1 MYELIG
7 DRYVFIETEG
17 IDDERKALGWGE
29 KVYPDYVVSCSSF
42 NQNKESYMSQIAHA
56 DIVITGSAPEY
67 LLKERLALKKP
78 LFFYSERPL
87 KDNSQKWK
95 YPFRLITWRKHN
107 PQGKNCVMLCASAYT
122 AADFSKFFLYRK
134 RCYKWGYFPEAKT
147 YEDVGAL
154 ISGKQAGSI
163 LWCARMIDWKHPE
176 VPILIAERLKN
187 SGFSFRLNMIGCGPM
202 QQQLEEMIKCKGLE
216 SHVFLLGSMSPQHVR
231 SEMEK
236 SEVFLF
242 TSDRNEGWGAVLN
255 EAMNSACAVVAS
267 HAIGS
272 VPFLINDKENGLI
285 YKDGSIDEIYRHVVC
300 LLTAPALRRSISEKA
315 YFTIVNEWNAKNAA
329 HRFLRLAE
337 EIISGKTPQ
346 PFEKGLCSCAE
357 VLKDDWYR

>member
-1 MYELIG
+1 MTKLFAFMLAVLMMLSAMFVTAGEEAGSNPLSTVIDPFADDMKGTALADGIAALISNP
-7 DRYVFIETEG
+7 
-17 IDDERKALGWGE
+17 DEIQSFSFAAERRGSVTRSKADAP
-29 KVYPDYVVSCSSF
+29 YDS
-42 NQNKESYMSQIAHA
+42 SYMTSDPAYINEAVKLIA
-56 DIVITGSAPEY
+56 GCEFS
-67 LLKERLALKKP
+67 KKP
-78 LFFYSERPL
+78 
-87 KDNSQKWK
+87 
-95 YPFRLITWRKHN
+95 
-107 PQGKNCVMLCASAYT
+107 
-122 AADFSKFFLYRK
+122 
-134 RCYKWGYFPEAKT
+134 KT
-147 YEDVGAL
+147 YEEVGAL